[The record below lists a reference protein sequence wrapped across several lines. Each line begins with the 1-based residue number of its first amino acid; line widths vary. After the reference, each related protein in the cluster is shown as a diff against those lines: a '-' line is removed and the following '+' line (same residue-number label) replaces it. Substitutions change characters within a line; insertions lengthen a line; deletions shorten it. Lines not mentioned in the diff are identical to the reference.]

1 MANIALLVPDES
13 MLRQA
18 HDALQE
24 MKASLHIM
32 RVIRTVEAVSEAR
45 RAANEGAE
53 IIIARG
59 IQATLI
65 RQYTD
70 LPVVEIVMT
79 ERSAEE
85 LVRRA
90 KRISGRDRPVIA
102 FVMLRNM
109 ACSMAGIAEKLGV
122 DLREYYV
129 QNMEML
135 RGSAEQAVAD
145 GADVLIGGA
154 MVLETADRAGVSSLF
169 LNTDEDA
176 MANAIREAER
186 LGRTLE
192 GEEEGTS
199 GGGSA
204 PGAAEEP
211 FVNFP
216 YRSRRMRECVDLAAA
231 LALSDCPKLIVEEAG
246 TLRKAFAIAV
256 HNHSR
261 RAGERLQEYTCV
273 RGMASYEDLFGRK
286 GLFMEAGKG
295 TVLLNDIENL
305 DALSLRKLSE
315 ILRFRHV
322 IAATS
327 CPAPQEMLPPE
338 LWYRLNAFLIRIP
351 PLRET
356 PEDIEMLSD
365 YYLKSISE
373 KYGRFHSLEKAAREY
388 LTEQDWPGNRV
399 QLESFLERLV
409 ITADRRILRKDRVEQ
424 LYVELYGK
432 PCGQTYGK
440 PYGKVLYPAAQGPEG
455 WEGGS
460 RPNAEKPGNCGNCG
474 KEEVEPP
481 EGVSDA
487 QLRERE
493 RILEVLT
500 RNLGNREKTAEQ
512 LGISTTTLWRKLKKL
527 RIL

>member
-24 MKASLHIM
+24 MKVSLHIM
-32 RVIRTVEAVSEAR
+32 RVIRTSEAVSEAR

-79 ERSAEE
+79 VESAEE
-85 LVRRA
+85 LVKRA
-90 KRISGRDRPVIA
+90 KRIAARERPAIA

-129 QNMEML
+129 QNLEML
-135 RGSAEQAVAD
+135 QGSALQAIED
-145 GADVLIGGA
+145 RADVLIGGA
-154 MVLETADRAGVSSLF
+154 AVLETADRAGVPSLF
-169 LNTDEDA
+169 LSTDETA
-176 MANAIREAER
+176 MANAVREAVQ
-186 LGRTLE
+186 LGKTLE
-192 GEEEGTS
+192 GEEEGAA
-199 GGGSA
+199 GEGSA
-204 PGAAEEP
+204 SDAAEEP

-216 YRSRRMRECVDLAAA
+216 YRSRKMQECVDLAAA

-273 RGMASYEDLFGRK
+273 RGADAYEDLFGRK
-286 GLFMEAGKG
+286 GVFMETGKS

-305 DALSLRKLSE
+305 DALSLRKLPE

-327 CPAPQEMLPPE
+327 CPAPREVLPPE
-338 LWYRLNAFLIRIP
+338 LWYRLSAFLIRIP

-356 PEDIEMLSD
+356 PEDIGMLAD

-388 LTEQDWPGNRV
+388 LMEQSWPGNRV
-399 QLESFLERLV
+399 QMESFLERLV

-424 LYVELYGK
+424 LYAELYGK
-432 PCGQTYGK
+432 PYGNVYGK
-440 PYGKVLYPAAQGPEG
+440 SPYPAAPGAEEPEG
-455 WEGGS
+455 RS
-460 RPNAEKPGNCGNCG
+460 CPNAGKTGNCG
-474 KEEVEPP
+474 KEGEELP
-481 EGVSDA
+481 EGASSA
-487 QLRERE
+487 QVRERE